1 MNLIE
6 KEDGSVVGVASTS
19 EFFGLEE
26 ALDDPSMEV
35 EPLCVSR
42 ERYERRGVP
51 LVRRVEC
58 FEVRGEIFK
67 RVVAH
72 MQNYIL
78 PEDSSRTNCES
89 WLGGAGS
96 YEAFVLKG

>member
-6 KEDGSVVGVASTS
+6 KEDGSIVGVASTS

-26 ALDDPSMEV
+26 ALDDSSMEV
-35 EPLCVSR
+35 EPLGVSR

-72 MQNYIL
+72 K
-78 PEDSSRTNCES
+78 TNRSLLEGNS
-89 WLGGAGS
+89 TVI
-96 YEAFVLKG
+96 YKG